1 MRVILLR
8 HGPAASRD
16 ASRWPDD
23 ALRPLTSSGRERTA
37 RAMIGLAKLEGD
49 IGALYTSPLVRAEE
63 TARIL
68 AEVLECARPPETM
81 TALHP
86 GGSRRRIMDA
96 LDKLDAG
103 LTVVL
108 VGHEPDLGKLA
119 GTFLFGAPAS
129 VPVKKAGACVIQF
142 VGPVRA
148 GNGRLVGFYPPRV
161 LRRVAGRKVKV

>member
-23 ALRPLTSSGRERTA
+23 TARPLTASGRERTA
-37 RAMIGLAKLEGD
+37 RAMHGLAKLEGD
-49 IGALYTSPLVRAEE
+49 IGVVYTSPLVRADE

-68 AEVLECARPPETM
+68 ADVLECTEPPQTM

-86 GGSRRRIMDA
+86 GGSRRRIIET
-96 LDKLDAG
+96 LEKLDAG

-119 GTFLFGAPAS
+119 GMFLFGAPAS
-129 VPVKKAGACVIQF
+129 IPLKKAGACVIQF

-148 GNGRLVGFYPPRV
+148 GSGRLVGFYPPRV
-161 LRRVAGRKVKV
+161 LRRVAGRKVRV